1 MSALQQMFTAI
12 STGLIVFIA
21 VTIFLF
27 VARRVF
33 RLALKLALVGVL
45 VIVLVCAAAFGWW
58 RGWFGSSSPTQRT
71 VPQLNQR
78 SNSNRRPSPR

>member
-1 MSALQQMFTAI
+1 MSAFQRMFTTI
-12 STGLIVFIA
+12 TTGLIVFVVVA
-21 VTIFLF
+21 LFLF

-45 VIVLVCAAAFGWW
+45 VILLVCAAAFGWW

-71 VPQLNQR
+71 APQSNQR
-78 SNSNRRPSPR
+78 SNANRRPSPR